1 MMNITISSV
10 QRLLLFLA
18 VGLAFTYTLGF
29 APSIGG
35 IILLPFRLV
44 IMGCLGLMAL
54 EILTNE
60 GFLDLSHI
68 RVKPYLLF
76 IFLWAVYSLLSI
88 IWAADQIAAIKYNYV
103 ILHGF
108 LFLFFI
114 VYYMSDLGSLKRIY
128 WLLLIIYIALL
139 LVAYWEITTGEHLFL
154 SHYHSKFT
162 QWKIPIPTTVF
173 YNENDYATFLSL
185 TLPMVVVG
193 IRYASGFFIRF
204 LGSLVLIAGI
214 IVLITTAS
222 RACYVAF
229 ALSMAFWNVFLIKHN
244 KKTIA
249 FTLLILLV
257 AGYILSGPLIENFLK
272 QIMSLAALVSRKTQD
287 IGGLHIRL
295 NLYLNALYISGL
307 SFPLGV
313 GAGNAE
319 YYIYNYKIYPV
330 FSLINLH
337 NWWLEIL
344 VNYGI
349 PVFTGYVFLYFNVIY
364 NLWAI
369 HKRLR
374 ERYEKMI
381 CESLLMGWV
390 GFSMASITSSSLAG
404 FAPQW
409 LYLGFILAF
418 INYYAGHP
426 SRSLQ
431 TSS

>member
-1 MMNITISSV
+1 MNITISSV

-54 EILTNE
+54 EILTHE
-60 GFLDLSHI
+60 GFLDFSHI

-76 IFLWAVYSLLSI
+76 IFLWAVYSVLSI
-88 IWAADQIAAIKYNYV
+88 IWAADQEAALKYNYV

-108 LFLFFI
+108 LFLFFL
-114 VYYMSDLGSLKRIY
+114 VYYMSDLNSLKRLY
-128 WLLLIIYIALL
+128 WLLLIIFMVLL
-139 LVAYWEITTGEHLFL
+139 FVAYWEIITRNHLTL
-154 SHYHSKFT
+154 SQYHIRYT